1 MREVPGHHSQARP
14 AVRRHEPSVSLITLG
29 AQDPI
34 DQATKEPYP
43 PTQDPSNQFRV
54 CIDIPSLNRAAAQG
68 LFQPM
73 AVGWRRAF
81 PSGLRNAAA
90 TYQHFVQQAVGAQEA
105 QRQAVLTEQDQDPRD
120 R

>member
-1 MREVPGHHSQARP
+1 MREVPGHHPRAHP
-14 AVRRHEPSVSLITLG
+14 AMRHHDTSVY
-29 AQDPI
+29 I
-34 DQATKEPYP
+34 D
-43 PTQDPSNQFRV
+43 N
-54 CIDIPSLNRAAAQG
+54 PSLNRAAAQG